1 MGFFNKIKNIGK
13 KVGGGIAK
21 AAKTVGQGIA
31 HVATDVY
38 KDVIKPGA
46 KLAGHAWDKAAPY
59 IAKYGEKA
67 AAILAATPGLE
78 EFAPIAEAVTKGAQG
93 YEGGKEAAKAW
104 RDKNPI
110 EAAKALQKVAG
121 ATGLFKK

>member
-1 MGFFNKIKNIGK
+1 MGFFDKLKDLGK
-13 KVGGGIAK
+13 KVGGGIAN

-31 HVATDVY
+31 HAATEVY
-38 KDVIKPGA
+38 NDVIKPGA

-121 ATGLFKK
+121 VFK